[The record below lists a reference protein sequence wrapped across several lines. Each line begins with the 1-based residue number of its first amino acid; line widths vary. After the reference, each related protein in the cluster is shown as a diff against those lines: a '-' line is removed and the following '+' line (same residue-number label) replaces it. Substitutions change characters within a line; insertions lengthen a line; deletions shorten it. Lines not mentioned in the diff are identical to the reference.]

1 MTFEPVY
8 AGSWNPT
15 SEIREDD
22 VSEPY
27 TIVLQQAAVF
37 DGTTLIGGTRSD
49 FSVSNRTYTRNL
61 DGGGVVPADF
71 WSLFSADSPK
81 IVGISARTRN
91 PYDIARVITG
101 GTFAQ
106 FREEIDLRPLVQHVI
121 MYPGDQLALQT
132 IDRGIPVE
140 LLVQPLSESDHVGW
154 AKRYEPLARTRRF
167 RITRGDQ
174 SGWNPGANPP
184 PLVFNWAWDP
194 TTGFNSTTTTNQGAF
209 PLSSFFGSRVI
220 EGVEAWVRVSAI
232 GGGAVYVRAGGP
244 NGGAQLISGGLADGQ
259 WSDRFHVGFD
269 DLIQVNTDDP
279 ELGNVR
285 VDIEFGPPR
294 HRRCPCP
301 DNAEG

>member
-1 MTFEPVY
+1 M
-8 AGSWNPT
+8 
-15 SEIREDD
+15 
-22 VSEPY
+22 SEPY

-174 SGWNPGANPP
+174 SGWVPGANPP
-184 PLVFNWAWDP
+184 PLVLGWAWDP
-194 TTGFNSTTTTNQGAF
+194 VTGFNSATTTNQGVF
-209 PLSSFFGSRVI
+209 PLSSFFGPRVV
-220 EGVEAWVRVSAI
+220 EGVEAWVRVS
-232 GGGAVYVRAGGP
+232 GVTGANVYVRAGGP
-244 NGGAQLISGGLADGQ
+244 NGSVQLISGTLTEGH
-259 WSDRFHVGFD
+259 WSDRFHIGFD
-269 DLIQVNTDDP
+269 DLIQIATAAPQNASVQ
-279 ELGNVR
+279 

-301 DNAEG
+301 KDPEG